1 MAGKPYVLLQTVIT
15 IDPFKPDMQKL
26 IHYVLSTKKHI
37 HSLFKYLM
45 NTYNVLI
52 TV

>member
-1 MAGKPYVLLQTVIT
+1 MTEQPLVLLQTVI
-15 IDPFKPDMQKL
+15 IKDPLKADIQKL

-37 HSLFKYLM
+37 HSLIKYLM
-45 NTYNVLI
+45 NTYYEPI